1 MTNKN
6 APSGQHVIV
15 LGAGYAGL
23 MCALQLAP
31 HVRVSLIEPGGH
43 VTERIRSHERA
54 AGHPESTHPLRGFPD
69 PAGVTHVPAR
79 VTAIAADAREVRTD
93 DGRILHYG
101 RLVCA
106 PGSQAAGLDVPTAS
120 HVFTPE
126 SAAELHQRLPDGRT
140 PAGPLAVVGGGL
152 TAIELAA
159 EIAEAQP
166 GWAVRLITAG
176 LVRPGPVRPWPRS
189 RPPGR

>member
-93 DGRILHYG
+93 DGRILHYD
-101 RLVCA
+101 RLVYA
-106 PGSQAAGLDVPTAS
+106 RQPDPRLDVPTAS

-126 SAAELHQRLPDGRT
+126 SAAELHKRLLDGRT
-140 PAGPLAVVGGGL
+140 PAGSLAVVGGGL
-152 TAIELAA
+152 T
-159 EIAEAQP
+159 
-166 GWAVRLITAG
+166 VSS
-176 LVRPGPVRPWPRS
+176 WPRRS
-189 RPPGR
+189 PRPSQDGRSG